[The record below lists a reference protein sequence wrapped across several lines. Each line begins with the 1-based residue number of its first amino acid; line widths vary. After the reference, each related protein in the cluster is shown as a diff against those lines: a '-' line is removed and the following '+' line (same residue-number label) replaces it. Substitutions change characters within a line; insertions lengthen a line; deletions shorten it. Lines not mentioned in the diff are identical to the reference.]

1 MPLVKMA
8 MEVQQ
13 CGGSWRTIRNL
24 WPDLS
29 RNIVYKVGNGTK
41 ILFWKENW
49 NGNEALMVLFP
60 DLFSLC
66 TNPEETMAEVWS
78 THGWNIVFRRHL
90 NDWEIGRVAELLHVL
105 NGFIGLSAEK
115 DSSI

>member
-1 MPLVKMA
+1 MR
-8 MEVQQ
+8 Q
-13 CGGSWRTIRNL
+13 
-24 WPDLS
+24 
-29 RNIVYKVGNGTK
+29 
-41 ILFWKENW
+41 ILFWKVNW

-66 TNPEETMAEVWS
+66 TNLEETVAEVWS
-78 THGWNIVFRRHL
+78 IHGWNIVFGRHL

-115 DSSI
+115 DSIIWKYSGEGSLSVN